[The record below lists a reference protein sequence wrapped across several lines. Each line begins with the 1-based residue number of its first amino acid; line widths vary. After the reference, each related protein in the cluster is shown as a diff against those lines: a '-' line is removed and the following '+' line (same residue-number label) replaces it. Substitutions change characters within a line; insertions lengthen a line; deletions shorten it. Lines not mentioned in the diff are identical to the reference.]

1 MAKRKTI
8 SGGEVYF
15 VENGNFEGEIW
26 RRSKGAHLISIIF
39 FDAFLLIAVVFL
51 LPQEHQVVH
60 LRHQQ
65 QHIIELAA
73 VTDTAIAKKGPNT
86 ATTIQSRRRHRVLIL
101 WSFLFQ
107 RVSNP
112 IFTFAAFLA
121 ILRLI

>member
-1 MAKRKTI
+1 MAKRKTM

-15 VENGNFEGEIW
+15 VENGNFEGKIW

-73 VTDTAIAKKGPNT
+73 VTDTAIAKKG
-86 ATTIQSRRRHRVLIL
+86 AKH
-101 WSFLFQ
+101 
-107 RVSNP
+107 SNDDP
-112 IFTFAAFLA
+112 ISSSPSSLHFVELS
-121 ILRLI
+121 LSEGV